1 MIDLSLL
8 IQSIPRDK
16 SICVFSTHRTGST
29 ALCRTLAKL
38 TGLSNLNELFHL
50 NCDPQFH
57 LLYKSEQCIV
67 KVHSNQIIEPY
78 WSNIKSSFFVIGLYR
93 RNLVEK
99 IASAYI
105 ALQQQRYVS
114 LVENIGEKYTVALDL
129 EQITHV
135 TRHVLELEAAYQL
148 HSAGACQLE
157 LAYEDI
163 VDQFVTSDTVPTVQP
178 DNYDEITAAVMQQ
191 LEMSRMII

>member
-1 MIDLSLL
+1 
-8 IQSIPRDK
+8 
-16 SICVFSTHRTGST
+16 
-29 ALCRTLAKL
+29 
-38 TGLSNLNELFHL
+38 
-50 NCDPQFH
+50 
-57 LLYKSEQCIV
+57 
-67 KVHSNQIIEPY
+67 VHSNQIIEPY